1 MQTIAIKANLTFDL
15 KSHRQ
20 SYDQEMCLELNMNR
34 RYLQFTI
41 KRQIECAISWKPYCF
56 WFAFWHLR
64 KGCVSFA
71 TGVRER
77 CLRVCLSSWQS
88 KTVITVSIWSPNE
101 MSKEAQALR
110 AAPASLAKSLSLS
123 QESSIN
129 FEGMHPHTAAAAATK
144 WYNGARRGNATG
156 VKWLGLAEPQK
167 RERDAHPQH
176 THTLCP
182 QLNY

>member
-1 MQTIAIKANLTFDL
+1 
-15 KSHRQ
+15 
-20 SYDQEMCLELNMNR
+20 
-34 RYLQFTI
+34 
-41 KRQIECAISWKPYCF
+41 
-56 WFAFWHLR
+56 
-64 KGCVSFA
+64 
-71 TGVRER
+71 
-77 CLRVCLSSWQS
+77 
-88 KTVITVSIWSPNE
+88 

-156 VKWLGLAEPQK
+156 VKGLGLAEPQK